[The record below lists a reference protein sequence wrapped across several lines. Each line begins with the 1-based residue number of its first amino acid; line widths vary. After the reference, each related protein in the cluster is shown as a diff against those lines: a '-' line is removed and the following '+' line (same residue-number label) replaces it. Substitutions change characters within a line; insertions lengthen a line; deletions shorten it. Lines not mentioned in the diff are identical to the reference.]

1 MKQYTK
7 YIALG
12 LITLFAIIA
21 TFSSLYYPPLNN
33 KEYNF
38 HTKNVVDDIAVIAQ
52 TPHSVEHPNERAE
65 VRDYLVTRLKELGG
79 TVRIYH
85 EDSVENH
92 VTGYTHVD
100 NIIAN
105 FPPSDTQLY
114 KDLYVM
120 RIKENPKYDEWRV
133 SLPEIYENL
142 GLSLD

>member
-65 VRDYLVTRLKELGG
+65 VRDYLVKRLKEMGG
-79 TVRIYH
+79 
-85 EDSVENH
+85 
-92 VTGYTHVD
+92 
-100 NIIAN
+100 N
-105 FPPSDTQLY
+105 FLHPTQTAGPTY
-114 KDLYVM
+114 C
-120 RIKENPKYDEWRV
+120 
-133 SLPEIYENL
+133 SLPTMIPDL
-142 GLSLD
+142 LKT